1 MSPRP
6 IAVITLLTLCFCFP
20 LNTFKAAAQQP
31 NPPYL
36 SQFPSVD
43 KVLTA
48 MKTSDPPE
56 TAIRQMAAFYQL
68 VEIIKTLS
76 GSREFRGFTPDEQ
89 RVIGMYQTANY
100 TVGQAASQAFPG
112 GPKSGE
118 ETEFRFSRWDRRF
131 GVEGIPT
138 FQLRLGRFF
147 EV

>member
-43 KVLTA
+43 KVLNA
-48 MKTSDPPE
+48 MKTSDPRE
-56 TAIRQMAAFYQL
+56 TAIRQMGAFFQL